1 MLYVISYD
9 ISIDKRRNKLAKLL
23 EGAGQRVQY
32 SVFECD
38 LTTTQYRKIET
49 RINKLIRPTE
59 GDSVRIYTVCH
70 DCRQQ
75 TRLIGKGPALE
86 TSPDIYIF

>member
-9 ISIDKRRNKLAKLL
+9 ISIDKRRAKLAKLL

-38 LTTTQYRKIET
+38 LTAKQYRSLEA
-49 RINKLIRPTE
+49 RIQKLLRLDE
-59 GDSVRIYTVCH
+59 GDSVRIYTLCAT
-70 DCRQQ
+70 CRPQ
-75 TRLIGKGPALE
+75 TQIFGKGPALE
-86 TSPDIYIF
+86 TSPEIYIF